1 MTEDVNTVTE
11 VKSELWTETEEVV
24 YTTTTTTTTWIM
36 MMIKS
41 TN

>member
-24 YTTTTTTTTWIM
+24 YTTTTTTWIM